1 VILPSSARRPLV
13 HTTIDLQLERP
24 DRRSE
29 GIFRGWGVSISTSR
43 IL

>member
-1 VILPSSARRPLV
+1 
-13 HTTIDLQLERP
+13 LQLERP
-24 DRRSE
+24 DRRSD